1 MPMNWRS
8 GWVTEYEPLFPCAE
22 QLQQEPTNQC
32 SGADCL
38 AMPTIATRKPVLDGR
53 AEVITY
59 TRDKSAYYL
68 RQYIKA
74 KRGYKTTRIYDIET
88 EEDACGKALDI
99 FITTHSTDAKSSQP
113 RRGTKEGT
121 KQKPRKGLLK
131 QWVRKYLDDEKEKV
145 DNELLKPSTYKNKK
159 ECLDGHFLYYCDEY
173 NLLTTRDIKV
183 GALDKYIIYR
193 SESKA
198 LTKRKELSL
207 ISGFINYLIKHRML
221 DAYEA
226 AQKDLVPKVRLVD
239 ADWDS
244 NPPIR
249 DLDEWNIILK
259 HLRRYVKA
267 AEKHPNPRTA
277 LWRKHFYSLLLVLKQ
292 TGMRPDEARRM
303 KWRDIEFENVGRISK
318 RQRDLDLGELQAQG
332 FEEWELGPEVVED
345 LGRVNRYVSH
355 IRVLKSKTGAQRK
368 ITSNSAEVLARWKRD
383 LREYL
388 DKNELH
394 FELNG
399 VELKRDK
406 DDGLPVIP
414 DDVLVFSLPDKNEWK
429 LPPYNTLNVRWR
441 HMINKIEGE
450 LKGPQMSEHSYTI
463 YSLRSTRAQELMDM
477 GVDVYL
483 ASTQLGHSVAVL
495 EKIYARLPQRR
506 RATKEAAHIEFGKRK
521 TGSTL
526 TTPENI
532 YEDLS
537 T

>member
-1 MPMNWRS
+1 MG
-8 GWVTEYEPLFPCAE
+8 GWVTDEPLLSCAG
-22 QLQQEPTNQC
+22 QSQQETTHQC
-32 SGADCL
+32 PGAGCL
-38 AMPTIATRKPVLDGR
+38 AMPTIASRKTVLDGR

-59 TRDKSAYYL
+59 TRDTSAFYL
-68 RQYIKA
+68 RQYIKE
-74 KRGYKTTRIYDIET
+74 KRGYKTTRIYDVET
-88 EEDACGKALDI
+88 EQDACGKALDI
-99 FITTHSTDAKSSQP
+99 FITTHSTDAKVSQP

-131 QWVRKYLDDEKEKV
+131 DWIGKYLDDEKEKL
-145 DNELLKPSTYKNKK
+145 DNELLKPSTYKNKR
-159 ECLDGHFLYYCDEY
+159 ECLTGHFLSYCDEY
-173 NLLTTRDIKV
+173 NILTTRDIKV

-193 SESKA
+193 SEAKP
-198 LTKRKELSL
+198 LTKRKELTI
-207 ISGFINYLIKHRML
+207 ISGFIRHLIKHRML

-226 AQKDLVPKVRLVD
+226 AQKELVPKVRLVD

-249 DLDEWNIILK
+249 DSDEWNTILK

-267 AEKHPNPRTA
+267 GEKHPNPRTL
-277 LWRKHFYSLLLVLKQ
+277 LWRKHFYNLILVLKQ
-292 TGMRPDEARRM
+292 TGMRPVEARNMR
-303 KWRDIEFENVGRISK
+303 WRDIEFENVGRISQ

-332 FEEWELGPEVVED
+332 FEEWELEPEVVDE
-345 LGRVNRYVSH
+345 LGKVNRYVSH
-355 IRVLKSKTGAQRK
+355 IRVLKSKTGAQRE

-399 VELKRDK
+399 VELERDK
-406 DDGLPVIP
+406 DDGLPLIP
-414 DDVLVFSLPDKNEWK
+414 DDVLVFSLPDKNEWR

-441 HMINKIEGE
+441 DMISEIEGE
-450 LKGPQMSEHSYTI
+450 LKGAQMSEHPYTI
-463 YSLRSTRAQELMDM
+463 YSLRSSRAQELMDM

-495 EKIYARLPQRR
+495 EKIYARLPQPR

-532 YEDLS
+532 YENLS
-537 T
+537 N